1 MLGVMTYLSNNMG
14 VASRKNVEIIMDI
27 GRLCRQFIVKD
38 TFNSYIVYQSNI
50 YLQLQDSTGK

>member
-14 VASRKNVEIIMDI
+14 VAFRKNVEIIMDI
-27 GRLCRQFIVKD
+27 GKLCRQLIVKD
-38 TFNSYIVYQSNI
+38 TFISYIVYQSNI

>member
-27 GRLCRQFIVKD
+27 GRLCRQLIVKA
-38 TFNSYIVYQSNI
+38 TFISYIVYQSNI

>member
-27 GRLCRQFIVKD
+27 GKLCRQLIVKD
-38 TFNSYIVYQSNI
+38 TFISYIVYQSNI